1 MGTFTVRRAVAA
13 PAAQVWDILVDWPSH
28 GRWVPFTTVTTTSA
42 SATGVGAS
50 FVGRSG
56 IGPIGFDDPM
66 VVTQWQPPGDDA
78 APGLCRIAKTG
89 RIVLGDAEFSVTPLG
104 PARCEVLWSENI
116 EIVGVRRLPLAGR
129 LNDLI
134 GRLTFAA
141 VIKKMAAEAEAAQ
154 HGRA

>member
-1 MGTFTVRRAVAA
+1 MGTFTVRRVVAA
-13 PAAQVWDILVDWPSH
+13 PAATVWAMLVDWPSH

-66 VVTQWQPPGDDA
+66 VVTAWQPPDDV
-78 APGLCRIAKTG
+78 APGLCGIRKIG
-89 RIVLGDAEFSVTPLG
+89 RIVQGDAQFSVTPLG
-104 PARCEVLWSENI
+104 PARCEVLWSESI
-116 EIVGVRRLPLAGR
+116 EIAGVRRLPLAGR

-141 VIKKMAAEAEAAQ
+141 VIKKMAAEAEATQPGPA
-154 HGRA
+154 

>member
-13 PAAQVWDILVDWPSH
+13 PAAEVWAILVDWPSH

-42 SATGVGAS
+42 SPTGVGAS

-56 IGPIGFDDPM
+56 LGPIGFDDPM
-66 VVTQWQPPGDDA
+66 VVTSWQPPDDG
-78 APGLCRIAKTG
+78 APGLCRIRKTG

-104 PARCEVLWSENI
+104 PARCEVLWSESI
-116 EIVGVRRLPLAGR
+116 EIAGVRRLPLAGR
-129 LNDLI
+129 LNDLV

-141 VIKKMAAEAEAAQ
+141 VIKKMAAEAEATR
-154 HGRA
+154 HGPA